1 MCDKHLKHG
10 DWRGQRVWQVP
21 TATLTRHFDDI
32 VVMLQAAAVTCSE
45 EPAVV
50 RLQQPCHVFGDI
62 HGNFSDLKYFE
73 SLLWPLGVPF
83 TAGSF
88 LWLGDY
94 VDRGACARAHFCVSA
109 LDYVYLI
116 LVFRVQALRQ
126 WRPSCISPVTTQPSA
141 VTKHSFIAAIHPRCR
156 YMLCL
161 KVLYP
166 SKWFLLRG
174 NHEARDMNGWLN
186 QYGASS
192 FHHQCVVAFGDING
206 SLFYELV
213 NNVFDCMPVAAV
225 ISDQVFCCHG
235 GIPDAS
241 TYKEYGS
248 IEQVTWPV
256 S

>member
-1 MCDKHLKHG
+1 MPFIHELLSGTDQRWTPGHRHKDGVCDKHLKHG

-116 LVFRVQALRQ
+116 LVFRVQALRL
-126 WRPSCISPVTTQPSA
+126 WRPSCIFPGHNAAFCGHKALIYCCNSSA
-141 VTKHSFIAAIHPRCR
+141 VQVHALSQGAIPLQVVPPQRQPR
-156 YMLCL
+156 
-161 KVLYP
+161 
-166 SKWFLLRG
+166 G
-174 NHEARDMNGWLN
+174 
-186 QYGASS
+186 
-192 FHHQCVVAFGDING
+192 
-206 SLFYELV
+206 
-213 NNVFDCMPVAAV
+213 
-225 ISDQVFCCHG
+225 
-235 GIPDAS
+235 
-241 TYKEYGS
+241 T
-248 IEQVTWPV
+248 
-256 S
+256 